1 MQKIRSLS
9 LNVLV
14 LLVITFVAVSST
26 ALVQYQN
33 YTTAVDNELER
44 VEQKHLLV
52 AKNLTFALDR
62 YVDDLTSVSHF
73 LWNNLQSAGNWQKMA
88 KDMGIVSVGV
98 KQGSLYTFA
107 FSNNP
112 SLPQTPEE
120 LTELTSFLD
129 TVTDLQGSENTRV
142 SGLLNVAGQQVF
154 SIAMKQD
161 ERTFY
166 TLLPLDYVRSIQAS
180 IQFGDRGHSA
190 IFDQYGNVL
199 AHPNLKLQE
208 SGANLAKVSIVQQMI
223 DGETGVD
230 FFYSPPMQA
239 DMIAGHTTLERAGW
253 GIMVPQPIEEIKQGV
268 LDDIRKGTVIGVA
281 ALLAFIFMGFLMSKR
296 LTSSI
301 ARNIENLKRIS
312 DGDEVVPDPSNAVSH
327 ESQLLSAALVST
339 AQQVQES
346 RERLSQA
353 LNAAK
358 ENIRQQNEFIDR
370 VNHEIRTPLNGIA
383 GAGELIDAD
392 VSPDEIAEYK
402 QITLDS
408 VRKITAI
415 LEYRFASQEL
425 IKENES
431 K

>member
-1 MQKIRSLS
+1 MQKIRNLS

-14 LLVITFVAVSST
+14 LLVITFIAVSST

-62 YVDDLTSVSHF
+62 YLDDLTS
-73 LWNNLQSAGNWQKMA
+73 
-88 KDMGIVSVGV
+88 
-98 KQGSLYTFA
+98 
-107 FSNNP
+107 
-112 SLPQTPEE
+112 
-120 LTELTSFLD
+120 
-129 TVTDLQGSENTRV
+129 V

-161 ERTFY
+161 DREFF

-268 LDDIRKGTVIGVA
+268 LDDIRKGTLIGVA

-312 DGDEVVPDPSNAVSH
+312 DGNEVAPDPSNAVSH

-339 AQQVQES
+339 AQQVQELVPS
-346 RERLSQA
+346 PERCQ
-353 LNAAK
+353 
-358 ENIRQQNEFIDR
+358 R
-370 VNHEIRTPLNGIA
+370 
-383 GAGELIDAD
+383 
-392 VSPDEIAEYK
+392 EYK
-402 QITLDS
+402 
-408 VRKITAI
+408 TA
-415 LEYRFASQEL
+415 ERVYRSR
-425 IKENES
+425 
-431 K
+431 